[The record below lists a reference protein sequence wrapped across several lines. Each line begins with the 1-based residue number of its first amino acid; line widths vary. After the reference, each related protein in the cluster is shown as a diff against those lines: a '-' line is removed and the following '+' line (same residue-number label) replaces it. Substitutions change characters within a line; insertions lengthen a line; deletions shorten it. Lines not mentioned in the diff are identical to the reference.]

1 MNANARNYF
10 LALLTGLCLVVIYP
24 GWNWYWL
31 APLTLAPLV
40 FAVASEWR
48 AKHRF
53 LLGYFAGF
61 IHSLGVY
68 YWFAPVLAVHGGM
81 GEWGGF
87 GTLLVYCFIRSIHYG
102 LFSLFAAVLI
112 PSRAAVLL
120 IPCLWTFME
129 WSQQPTTDFT
139 WLLLGN
145 PGIDMG
151 MLPLRLVPWVGVY
164 GLSFLFAMT
173 GSVIAL
179 TALRRPVNAA
189 APIIA
194 LILLAFLPAIPKPAI
209 PTESAVTV
217 QPNIDPETTKWT
229 WESVQ
234 GLEQRLAGL
243 SLESALMRGEG
254 KPVMVL
260 WPELPAP
267 VYYEQDAIFREHVT
281 RVAKQSGVPVVL
293 GTVVHDPKGDPLNS
307 AEFIDREGKIM
318 GRYDKMHLVPFGE
331 YVPSIFSWVNK
342 VSAEAGTFAAGKAI
356 SDFAVNGHRVGVFIC
371 YESALPGHVREF
383 VAQGDEVLVMLTNDG
398 YFFRTSAREQHLQ
411 LARMRAVENNRWL
424 LRVTNNGHTVAI
436 DPTGHIAKRIPEF
449 VETSARLPFSWI
461 QQTTFYSRHGD
472 WFIWICSGLPLLAGL
487 KRGFSAS
494 SNRGS

>member
-1 MNANARNYF
+1 MNANAKNYF
-10 LALLTGLCLVVIYP
+10 LALITGLCLVVIYP
-24 GWNWYWL
+24 GWNWSWL
-31 APLTLAPLV
+31 APLTVAPLV
-40 FAVASEWR
+40 FAVASERR

-61 IHSLGVY
+61 VHSLGVY
-68 YWFAPVLAVHGGM
+68 YWFAPVLAVHGDM

-87 GTLLVYCFIRSIHYG
+87 GTLLVYCFIRAIHYG
-102 LFSLFAAVLI
+102 LFSLLAAALI

-120 IPCLWTFME
+120 LPALWTFME
-129 WSQQPTTDFT
+129 WSQQPSTDFA

-151 MLPLRLVPWVGVY
+151 MLPLRLVPWAGVY

-173 GSVIAL
+173 GTAIAL
-179 TALRRPVNAA
+179 AALRRPVNAA
-189 APIIA
+189 APIVA
-194 LILLAFLPAIPKPAI
+194 LALLALMPPIQQPSS
-209 PTESAVTV
+209 PTETAVTV

-234 GLEQRLAGL
+234 ALEQRLAGL
-243 SLESALMRGEG
+243 SLESALRPGES
-254 KPVMVL
+254 KAVMVL

-267 VYYEQDAIFREHVT
+267 VYYEQDAILRDHVT
-281 RVAKQSGVPVVL
+281 RVAKQAGAPVVL

-331 YVPSIFSWVNK
+331 YVPSLFSWVNK
-342 VSAEAGTFAAGKAI
+342 VSGETGTFAAGKSI
-356 SDFAVNGHRVGVFIC
+356 SDFSVNGHRVGVFIC
-371 YESALPGHVREF
+371 YESALPNHVREF
-383 VAQGDEVLVMLTNDG
+383 VAKGDEVLVMLTNDG

-424 LRVTNNGHTVAI
+424 LRVTNNGQTVAI
-436 DPTGHIAKRIPEF
+436 DPAGRIAMRIPEF
-449 VETSARLPFSWI
+449 VETSARLPFNWI

-472 WFIWICSGLPLLAGL
+472 WFIWVCAGFLLLAGL
-487 KRGFSAS
+487 WRRVSAS

>member
-1 MNANARNYF
+1 MNANPRNYF

-31 APLTLAPLV
+31 APFTLAPLI
-40 FAVASEWR
+40 FALSSER
-48 AKHRF
+48 RVKHRF
-53 LLGYFAGF
+53 LLGYSVGF
-61 IHSLGVY
+61 VHSLGVY
-68 YWFAPVLAVHGGM
+68 YWFAPVLAVHGDM

-87 GTLLVYCFIRSIHYG
+87 GTLLVYCFIRAIHYG
-102 LFSLFAAVLI
+102 LFSLLAAVLL

-120 IPCLWTFME
+120 LPALWTGME
-129 WSQQPTTDFT
+129 WSQQPTTDFA

-151 MLPLRLVPWVGVY
+151 MFPLRLAPWVGVY
-164 GLSFLFAMT
+164 GLSFLFAMV
-173 GSVIAL
+173 GVAVAL
-179 TALRRPVNAA
+179 TILRRPINAL
-189 APIIA
+189 AP
-194 LILLAFLPAIPKPAI
+194 LLAAVLLLFLPAIPQPSA

-234 GLEQRLAGL
+234 ALEQRLAGL
-243 SLESALMRGEG
+243 SLESALKPGES
-254 KPVMVL
+254 KAVMVL

-267 VYYEQDAIFREHVT
+267 VYYEQDAILRDHVT
-281 RVAKQSGVPVVL
+281 RVAKQSDAPVVL
-293 GTVVHDPKGDPLNS
+293 GTVVHDARGDPLNS
-307 AEFIDREGKIM
+307 AEFIDREGKTM

-331 YVPSIFSWVNK
+331 YVPSLFSWVNK
-342 VSAEAGTFAAGKAI
+342 VSGETGTFAAGKAI
-356 SDFAVNGHRVGVFIC
+356 SDFTVNGHRVGVFIC
-371 YESALPGHVREF
+371 YESALPNHVREF

-411 LARMRAVENNRWL
+411 LARMRAVENDRWL

-436 DPTGHIAKRIPEF
+436 DPSGHIAKRIPEF

-461 QQTTFYSRHGD
+461 KQTTFYSRHGD
-472 WFIWICSGLPLLAGL
+472 WFAWICLGFPLMTCIG
-487 KRGFSAS
+487 RGFTAW